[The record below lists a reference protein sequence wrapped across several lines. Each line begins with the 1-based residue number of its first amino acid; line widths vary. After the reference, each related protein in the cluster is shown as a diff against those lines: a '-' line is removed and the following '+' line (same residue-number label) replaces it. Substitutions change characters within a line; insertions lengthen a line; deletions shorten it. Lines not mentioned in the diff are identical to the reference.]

1 MILHKKYKVLLFHLI
16 LPVELTLQREP
27 FINFSSKG
35 HTKLFMSYIN
45 NASFPSCCYLN
56 WVGWSK
62 ELGNASIPKHRYFLG
77 VHPQHMGVSKLEVE
91 SELQLPAYSHSNT
104 GSEPHLD
111 LHHSSQQCRILNS
124 LSQVRDRTRILTDT
138 SQVCNPLRHNRN
150 SPLFPDTDILHTN
163 PTV

>member
-1 MILHKKYKVLLFHLI
+1 
-16 LPVELTLQREP
+16 
-27 FINFSSKG
+27 
-35 HTKLFMSYIN
+35 MSYIN

-62 ELGNASIPKHRYFLG
+62 ELGNASLPKHRYFLG